1 MTPNHGANL
10 QDNLT
15 REQVLDGIRR
25 IIAEQSETPIEQIDE
40 DAHLVNGLGCDS
52 LDVIEIAM
60 EIEEQFD
67 IDVPDDTAEKA
78 ETVGKIVD
86 RVFERV
92 APSSV

>member
-1 MTPNHGANL
+1 MPANQSANTHG
-10 QDNLT
+10 NLT
-15 REQVLDGIRR
+15 REQVFDEIRR
-25 IIAEQSETPIEQIDE
+25 IIAEQSEVPIERIDE
-40 DAHLVNGLGCDS
+40 DAHLVNDLGCDS

-86 RVFERV
+86 QVFERV